1 MPSTGC
7 PNKDC
12 EPDVK
17 LEIKNILDSYF
28 SDKDPDNLCPA
39 CTPQQDGKMPLRD
52 IAAFIKDNGLLL
64 RPENLELAWEYSCG
78 NNARLQADIDAL
90 IADEKFNNSAAEEI
104 HAKYL
109 KQDLAKEID
118 RIVVAALEQ
127 IDAATNIM
135 DGGAQ
140 KAINCEEKLLK
151 QADSIRSRSGN
162 VDSAIKRLLD
172 LSQLMVE
179 STRENREQIA
189 QTNQK
194 LAELQA
200 ELESARE
207 DADFDQLTK
216 LPNRRK
222 FERTLDEAFE
232 HFSNGKNVKPP
243 ILAFVDIDHFKKI
256 NDNFGHDCGDR
267 VLRVVADAL
276 SSLSSKQCHASRYGG
291 EEFALV
297 FEGKDIDEVF
307 RKVDQCRDDLAARDL
322 VDLESGKALGQVSF
336 SAGVAQFVEGD
347 NPRSVLRKADLAL
360 YEAKSKG
367 RNMVLKYSNGG

>member
-1 MPSTGC
+1 MPITAS
-7 PNKDC
+7 PSKDC
-12 EPDVK
+12 EPEVK

-28 SDKDPDNLCPA
+28 SDKDPQDLCPA
-39 CTPQQDGKMPLRD
+39 CTPQQDGKVPLRD
-52 IAAFIKDNGLLL
+52 IAAFIRDNELLL
-64 RPENLELAWEYSCG
+64 RPENLELAWEYTCG
-78 NNARLQADIDAL
+78 NNARLKADVEAL
-90 IADEKFNNSAAEEI
+90 IADEQLNNSAAEEI
-104 HAKYL
+104 HTKYL
-109 KQDLAKEID
+109 KEDLAKEID

-127 IDAATNIM
+127 IDAASNIM
-135 DGGAQ
+135 DGGAK
-140 KAINCEEKLLK
+140 KARNCEEKLIK
-151 QADSIRSRSGN
+151 QADSIRSGSGN
-162 VDSAIKRLLD
+162 IDNAIKRLLD

-194 LAELQA
+194 LAQLQS

-222 FERTLDEAFE
+222 FERTLDETFQKVSDDKKA
-232 HFSNGKNVKPP
+232 KPLV
-243 ILAFVDIDHFKKI
+243 LAFVDIDHFKKI

-276 SSLSSKQCHASRYGG
+276 SSLAGKHCQVSRYGG
-291 EEFALV
+291 EEFALIFDGQNV
-297 FEGKDIDEVF
+297 DDVY

-336 SAGVAQFVEGD
+336 SAGIAKFNNGD

-367 RNMVLKYSNGG
+367 RNMVLHYSNDG

>member
-1 MPSTGC
+1 M
-7 PNKDC
+7 
-12 EPDVK
+12 K
-17 LEIKNILDSYF
+17 LEIKNILDTYF
-28 SDKDPDNLCPA
+28 SDKNPNEFCPA
-39 CTPQQDGKMPLRD
+39 CTPQQDGKTPLRD
-52 IAAFIKDNGLLL
+52 IAAFIKDNSLLL
-64 RPENLELAWEYSCG
+64 RPENLELGWEYVCG
-78 NNARLQADIDAL
+78 NNARLKADIDAL
-90 IADEKFNNSAAEEI
+90 IADEKFKNSEAEEI
-104 HAKYL
+104 RAKHL

-118 RIVVAALEQ
+118 RIVIAALEQ

-135 DGGAQ
+135 DGGVK
-140 KAINCEEKLLK
+140 KAASCEKKLIK
-151 QADSIRSRSGN
+151 QADSIRSNTGN

-172 LSQLMVE
+172 LSQIMVE

-189 QTNQK
+189 ETNKK
-194 LAELQA
+194 LAELQS

-207 DADFDQLTK
+207 DADYDQLTR

-222 FERTLDEAFE
+222 FERTLDEAIQNFADE
-232 HFSNGKNVKPP
+232 KNPSPVA
-243 ILAFVDIDHFKKI
+243 LAFVDIDHFKKI

-276 SSLSSKQCHASRYGG
+276 SNLSGKTVHASRFGG

-297 FEGKDIDEVF
+297 FEGKDIDEVY
-307 RKVDQCRDDLAARDL
+307 RKVDQCRDELAARDL

-336 SAGVAQFVEGD
+336 SAGIAQLVDGD

-367 RNMVLKYSNGG
+367 RNMVLKYSNDG